1 MAYPVGGRRVHL
13 LRLLRSVATTVVA
26 TATGIAHAVMHP
38 RESLVELKP
47 VDAAPDFLL
56 PGSDGRTYRLKD
68 LAGRPVVVAWFP
80 KAFTGG

>member
-1 MAYPVGGRRVHL
+1 
-13 LRLLRSVATTVVA
+13 
-26 TATGIAHAVMHP
+26 MHP

-47 VDAAPDFLL
+47 GDPAPDFSL
-56 PGSDGRTYRLKD
+56 PGSDGQTYRLKD